1 MGRGNE
7 STFLLGSY
15 TKEKEENAIMFD
27 KGLRAKTVQKS
38 ET

>member
-15 TKEKEENAIMFD
+15 TKENEENGIMLD
-27 KGLRAKTVQKS
+27 QGL
-38 ET
+38 

>member
-15 TKEKEENAIMFD
+15 TKEMEENGIMLEQ
-27 KGLRAKTVQKS
+27 GGALS
-38 ET
+38 ENSFEK

>member
-15 TKEKEENAIMFD
+15 TKENEEDGIML
-27 KGLRAKTVQKS
+27 KQGALSENKS
-38 ET
+38 EK

>member
-15 TKEKEENAIMFD
+15 TKEVEENGIMLD
-27 KGLRAKTVQKS
+27 KGL
-38 ET
+38 